1 MANMQVKT
9 SEPQAKS
16 MSEDSQ
22 GSFERLAIV
31 GMACRFPGASDLDT
45 FWSRLCDGVNSR
57 TECPA
62 GLREGRVGQLYEDTL
77 SIPNAC
83 RFGAFLSDIDQFDA
97 EFFRISP
104 SEAEFLDPQQRM
116 MLETCWQALEN
127 ANIDPLML
135 SGTSASVF
143 AGMSNNDYRYL
154 ILDGADTTQ
163 PAASL
168 YTITGT
174 SLNTA
179 IGRVSFALDLEGP
192 AMTVDTAC
200 SSSLVAMHQAASALH
215 SGETDLALVGG
226 VQLILSGKLTEL
238 RANAGMLSPDG
249 TCKTFDERAN
259 GYVRG
264 EGCGI
269 VVLKR
274 LADAEADGDDIWAVV
289 RSTAINQDGLS
300 EGLTV
305 PRGTAQRAVIKD
317 ALERANLD
325 PDTVDYLE
333 AHGTGTPVGDPVEI
347 NAAADIYGSNRESQN
362 PLLIG
367 SVKTNIGHLEPAA
380 GVAGVIKTALALKF
394 GIIPRH
400 INFEKPNPAIDW
412 DGLPVKVVAD
422 TIDWPEKVASRRFAG
437 INSFGFSGTNAHVVL
452 QGYDGVDNLDDG
464 KPVDQTAQ
472 QDQAVDVVADTEAT
486 SAELI
491 AHGRAK
497 RILPLSAKSVV
508 ALRELATRY
517 VSLLDEREGQSESS
531 NLADLAWTASI
542 GRSHFNVRKGIVF
555 DSRQSL
561 ADQLQQLVGVDH
573 VDSIK
578 DSSKVAFAYTG
589 QGSQW
594 PGMGK
599 ALYESEAAFRDVLDA
614 CEEVIQRERKTTL
627 IGRMFGT
634 AGNES
639 DLENPAWVQPAIYAL
654 ECALTDL
661 WRHLGVEPDVVF
673 GHSLGEIAAART
685 AGIFSLEDGCTFAS
699 TRGRLMSELRGPG
712 AMAAVFTSEED
723 THSILRDHNNK
734 SEGVGISIAA
744 YNGAHQVLSGL
755 QEELEPLLVS
765 LENDD
770 IRVRRLAASPAYHS
784 ALVDPILDELA
795 ECISRLEVNDPQCL
809 FVSNLTGKPLSGETR
824 LDADYWRRHA
834 RESVVFRTGV
844 EAIAELEVNTIL
856 EIGPNFVLGPMSEIC
871 WPAGQGQSP
880 SILGSIRMPREDHPE
895 DLQDGGFFE
904 NVAKAYESGVDLCFR
919 SLYTGETRQKIN
931 LPGYPFQRSRHWVES
946 KKRRTVGTDHPL
958 LGSKRDSAHG
968 DVTFETELF
977 SSDPAWLK
985 EHRVYGHV
993 LLPGSFYGSMAL
1005 AAADDVPNPSV
1016 EDFQLYNPMI
1026 FEDASEG
1033 GEERFRRVQLLL
1045 QAPDDNEARSFEIHS
1060 KGQDDEKWVQ
1070 HASGKIHV
1078 GTGNSASV
1086 ERIDAS
1092 KVVRELTRRDVGEY
1106 YKTKSETNIQ
1116 LGAPFR
1122 TLKNIWSDSG
1132 EAIAEIS
1139 VESADADLAI
1149 GLHPLQLDA
1158 CFQVLSAARGSLDIG
1173 SSETYIPFG
1182 WERLSLWTQ
1191 LPATFLCR
1199 ARMLDFGTDEKV
1211 DPTSLETLSGD
1222 LWFYDR
1228 SGNPLGELKGFVVKR
1243 ASRSS
1248 VLSTV
1253 EDPSDLFYEI
1263 VWRNVEHPTSLR
1275 SKYPLPEI
1283 QDLQSGIPPFFD
1295 YLNAQGV
1302 TPEQRYDLLLDLEK
1316 LAHSWV
1322 LHAFDEAGW
1331 ERQIGERIDADQ
1343 LIDQFEISSIHT
1355 KLVHRMIE
1363 LMSSAGI
1370 LAESAEGELQFAV
1383 STDQPTPNDLGDPNL
1398 LLEELKSKHPHGIYE
1413 LTLLSRFGARLL
1425 PLLREEVDPLALL
1438 FDEAS
1443 SGAADFY
1450 KTAPVSVAGNRLLG
1464 DVIARVIGDL
1474 PSDRPLR
1481 IVEVGAGTGATS
1493 EIVFEELADT
1503 EVDYTY
1509 TDISAG
1515 FFSEA
1520 ERRFADTG
1528 LQIDYR
1534 VLNIEIDPMEQGF
1547 DRCQYDIVIAANV
1560 LHATRNLHET
1570 LSNCQELLVPGGM
1583 LIALES
1589 LRGRAWQDMTFGFL
1603 DGWWRYDDAYRKNHA
1618 IASPKVWQQAL
1629 KDVGYED
1636 SWVFGSET
1644 ISDTSG
1650 PLGSGTIVAKVPKI
1664 PTMREGTWVVESDK
1678 GTVAKEL
1685 VELLEG
1691 MNQRVIVSD
1700 FDADHD
1706 RASEDATKSVVNHEN
1721 LLDVLQ
1727 NLPDNEPLRGVVHL
1741 AALSGPGIDADTEE
1755 VATEVRRISSSALSL
1770 AQILMESGLTP
1781 SNGTW
1786 FVTRGAQVLEREREG
1801 ELTGSPLWGL
1811 GKVLD
1816 LEAPHVSPRMVDLSP
1831 YQSTLGSLIPDLI
1844 SPDAENHIAYREG
1857 SRYIARLV
1865 RFGEGTNQTKL
1876 PTEPNWVIDPGQDGS
1891 LGSVSTVQLP
1901 NTELDSREVRIH
1913 VESVGLNFSD
1923 VLVALGAQDP
1933 GASLGLE
1940 FAGYVLETADDV
1952 NEFKPGD
1959 RVVGMG
1965 FGTFGPR
1972 ITTKA
1977 DLVAHAPEHLTFNE
1991 LAAIPIVFATAAL
2004 AFDLARLQKNDR
2016 VLVHSA
2022 AGGVGLAAI
2031 QLVQAAGAEVYA
2043 TASTSKHEFLRRIGI
2058 QHVFDSRSTDF
2069 GEEIL
2074 TDTDGG
2080 GVDIVLN
2087 SLTSEGFIDA
2097 SLSCLK
2103 KNGRFI
2109 EIGRLNIFTEEDMTR
2124 ERPDV
2129 DYHVL
2134 SLDDLKR
2141 NQSEQVGVA
2150 FRSLMERFA
2159 SGELVSPLHTAWSIA
2174 EIGEAIQFM
2183 GSARH
2188 IGKNVLAMPPFAQGE
2203 LPSDRTFLITGGFGG
2218 IGCAVAQWLVD
2229 RGATSIVLNGRREP
2243 EEDAQKTIE
2252 DLRSRGIQVE
2262 SKIADV
2268 TKPASLSKML
2278 EEIDGSLPP
2287 LGGVIHSVGVLS
2299 DGSIPNQNWSR
2310 FEEVLWPKVLGA
2322 WHLHHATKHLD
2333 LSMFV
2338 LFSSATGVMGNAGQA
2353 NHAAAN
2359 AFLDQLAAHRRSL
2372 GLAGQSIAWGAWSQ
2386 IGEAAE
2392 QRTRIETQLESTGT
2406 GWIAPEQG
2414 IKALD
2419 LIVTQSPRNVAAMS
2433 VDWDTLEE
2441 HLATRPPLL
2450 KELLSAD
2457 ESDAESPLDLVLD
2470 IPSLI
2475 EVDIEVRLE
2484 TLIPF
2489 LQKQVQ
2495 SILRL
2500 QSVPSPEVG
2509 FFDLG
2514 MDSLMAVEL
2523 RNRLIRIF
2531 EGVITVSNTAVFDF
2545 PSVEALA
2552 EHLAKE
2558 LGDEPD
2564 ELSVAQLSDSISSFS
2579 NCSVGVIGMACRVPG
2594 AADYSSFWENIEQG
2608 TASISSSRGSSTKW
2622 NGVVGDESSQESYV
2636 RYGGFIEG
2644 IDEFDAK
2651 FFGILPIDAR
2661 MMDPRQRLLLE
2672 TCWEAI
2678 ENAAIDADTLRG
2690 SRVGLY
2696 IGLGGSEYRDLIS
2709 GSSFDDNY
2717 LGTSSGMTTGRI
2729 AHMFG
2734 LMGPAMSFDLA
2745 CASSLVAIHEGS
2757 KALQRGEVDIALVGG
2772 ANALLSPS
2780 IMRFHREIGLL
2791 SDEGCCVPF
2800 DEKANGYIRGEGC
2813 GILILRRLED
2823 AEQSGDPIWA
2833 TVAGS
2838 AVNQNGVS
2846 AGLTVPNGSAQSQVI
2861 LDAVK
2866 RAEIAPEE
2874 VDYLEAHATGL
2885 PQSDSIELGAAASIY
2900 GGSRELD
2907 RPLFVGSVKNLIG
2920 HLEWAAGIA
2929 GAIKVILSM
2938 KNQKIPAQPAIRNLN
2953 EDINWSELS
2962 LEVNQSTV
2970 DWSLPNGKPQL
2981 GAISAFGMSGTN
2993 AHVLIENYVDQSD
3006 ESHIVTDG
3014 SLVVGRPRLITYE
3027 TLGMDSVLGVKDW
3040 NECSLN
3046 RSSRL
3051 LPLSGRTPG
3060 SVQALARKYLS
3071 WLEAQQVHFDPVTDE
3086 SVNLLADMAWTASV
3100 GRKHF
3105 EYRKG
3110 IVYEDVTDLSDSLAS
3125 FISDESFEEKVEFSQ
3140 RQKTAFV
3147 FSCDPESGFRAGH
3160 TLYETEPVIRGILD
3174 HCRNFVLQEADFD
3187 VLELL
3192 ASNDFS
3198 NANRVFVTNFAV
3210 QCAIAAFW
3218 KSIGIHPDVVMCDP
3232 GSVLSAICSAE
3243 GLTLDDALKYVIT
3256 ASQGV
3261 VDIDEV
3267 PLNKTNATL
3276 VNCQSEQAF
3285 SSVAEVRSLLES
3297 AEFDML
3303 NQPSISSEKLAKQD
3317 VDCVIEIGPSSI
3329 PTSGSPEARES
3340 IDDSP
3345 PVWIPW
3351 PGRDGGEQDTL
3362 ARSLVYATKT
3372 AYEAGLPLLY
3382 ASLFAGESRRKL
3394 TIPTYQFNRTRYWF
3408 NDPVE

>member
-1 MANMQVKT
+1 MPNMQVKT
-9 SEPQAKS
+9 SKS
-16 MSEDSQ
+16 RATPKTEESQ
-22 GSFERLAIV
+22 GSFERIAIV

-45 FWSRLCDGVNSR
+45 FWSRLCAGVNSR

-62 GLREGRVGQLYEDTL
+62 GLREGRVGQLYEDTV
-77 SIPNAC
+77 SIPSAC

-127 ANIDPLML
+127 ANIDPMML
-135 SGTSASVF
+135 RGTPASVF

-154 ILDGADTTQ
+154 ILDGADTSN

-215 SGETDLALVGG
+215 SRETDLALVGG

-274 LADAEADGDDIWAVV
+274 LVDAEADGDNIWAVV

-305 PRGTAQRAVIKD
+305 PRGTAQRAVIRD

-325 PDTVDYLE
+325 PNVVDYLE

-347 NAAADIYGSNRESQN
+347 NAAADIYGSNRDQEN

-412 DGLPVKVVAD
+412 DGLPVQVVSD
-422 TIDWPEKVASRRFAG
+422 TIEWREKVASRRFAG

-452 QGYDGVDNLDDG
+452 QGYDDVGDLGNSER
-464 KPVDQTAQ
+464 VDQTAQ
-472 QDQAVDVVADTEAT
+472 HDKTGGVAGTERVPNEPNV
-486 SAELI
+486 SE
-491 AHGRAK
+491 RSK

-508 ALRELATRY
+508 ALRELASKY
-517 VSLLDEREGQSESS
+517 VSLLDESEEQSA
-531 NLADLAWTASI
+531 NLDLADLAWTAGV
-542 GRSHFNVRKGIVF
+542 GRSHFNVRRGVVF
-555 DSRQSL
+555 DTRETL
-561 ADQLQQLVGVDH
+561 VEQLNQLVSVAH
-573 VDSIK
+573 VDFTK

-594 PGMGK
+594 SGMGK
-599 ALYESEAAFRDVLDA
+599 ALYESEPAFRDALDV
-614 CEEVIQRERKTTL
+614 CEKVIQRERKTTL
-627 IGRMFGT
+627 IGRIFGT
-634 AGNES
+634 TGYEA

-654 ECALTDL
+654 ECALTNL
-661 WRHLGVEPDVVF
+661 WRHLGIEPDVVF

-685 AGIFSLEDGCTFAS
+685 AGIFSLEDGCIFAS

-712 AMAAVFTSEED
+712 AMAAVFVSEED
-723 THSILRDHNNK
+723 AQSILRAYNEESD
-734 SEGVGISIAA
+734 GVGISIAA
-744 YNGAHQVLSGL
+744 YNGAHQVMSGL

-765 LENDD
+765 LEKED

-795 ECISRLEVNDPQCL
+795 ECVSRLEVNEPQCL
-809 FVSNLTGKPLSGETR
+809 FVSNLTGKPLSAETR
-824 LDADYWRRHA
+824 LDSDYWRQHA
-834 RESVVFRTGV
+834 RESVVFRKGV
-844 EAIAELEVNTIL
+844 AAVAELDVNTIL
-856 EIGPNFVLGPMSEIC
+856 EVGPNFVLGPMSEIC
-871 WPAGQGQSP
+871 WPAGLGQPP

-904 NVAKAYESGVDLCFR
+904 NVAKAYESGVDICFR
-919 SLYTGETRQKIN
+919 NLHTGETRRKLN
-931 LPGYPFQRSRHWVES
+931 LPGYPFQRTRHWVES
-946 KKRRTVGTDHPL
+946 KKRRTIGTDHPL
-958 LGSKRDSAHG
+958 LGSKRDSAYG
-968 DVTFETELF
+968 EVTYETELF
-977 SSDPAWLK
+977 SSDPVWLN
-985 EHRVYGHV
+985 EHRVFGHV

-1005 AAADDVPNPSV
+1005 AAADGFPNPTL
-1016 EDFQLYNPMI
+1016 EDFQLYSPMI
-1026 FEDASEG
+1026 FEEASETV
-1033 GEERFRRVQLLL
+1033 EEPFRRVQLLL
-1045 QAPDDNEARSFEIHS
+1045 QAPDDNETRYFEIHS

-1070 HASGKIHV
+1070 HASGKI
-1078 GTGNSASV
+1078 NV
-1086 ERIDAS
+1086 ETSGANGVKQIDAS
-1092 KVVRELTRRDVGEY
+1092 RVVRELTRRDVGEY
-1106 YKTKSETNIQ
+1106 YETKSQTNIQ
-1116 LGAPFR
+1116 LGTPFR

-1132 EAIAEIS
+1132 EAVAEIS
-1139 VESADADLAI
+1139 VESADADLTN

-1158 CFQVLSAARGSLDIG
+1158 CFQVLSAARGSLDLG

-1182 WERLSLWTQ
+1182 WERLNLWTP

-1199 ARMLDFGTDEKV
+1199 AQMIDLSSDENS
-1211 DPTSLETLSGD
+1211 DPTEQTSPETLSGD

-1248 VLSTV
+1248 LLSTV
-1253 EDPSDLFYEI
+1253 EDPSDLFYEV
-1263 VWRNVEHPTSLR
+1263 VWRNVEHPTKLR
-1275 SKYPLPEI
+1275 SEHPLPEVD
-1283 QDLQSGIPPFFD
+1283 DLKSGVAPFFD

-1302 TPEQRYDLLLDLEK
+1302 KPEERYDLLLDLEK

-1322 LHAFDEAGW
+1322 LHGFDEAGW
-1331 ERQIGERIDADQ
+1331 SRQVGERIDADA
-1343 LIDQFEISSIHT
+1343 LISQFGISTIHS
-1355 KLVHRMIE
+1355 KLVQRMLE
-1363 LMSSAGI
+1363 FMSVAGI
-1370 LAESAEGELQFAV
+1370 LVKSADGGLQFAV
-1383 STDQPTPNDLGDPNL
+1383 SMEQATPDGLGDPNL
-1398 LLEELKSKHPHGIYE
+1398 LLEEFKNKHPHGLYE

-1425 PLLREEVDPLALL
+1425 PLLKEEVDPLALL

-1450 KTAPVSVAGNRLLG
+1450 KTAAVLVAGNRLLG
-1464 DVIARVIGDL
+1464 DVISRLIRDL

-1493 EIVFEELADT
+1493 EIVFDELVDT
-1503 EVDYTY
+1503 EVNYTY

-1520 ERRFADTG
+1520 ERRFADNG
-1528 LQIDYR
+1528 LQIEYR
-1534 VLNIEIDPMEQGF
+1534 VLNIEIDPLDQGF
-1547 DRCQYDIVIAANV
+1547 GRCEYDIVIAANV

-1570 LSNCQELLVPGGM
+1570 LSNCRELLVPGGM
-1583 LIALES
+1583 LVALES

-1603 DGWWRYDDAYRKNHA
+1603 DGWWRYDDAYRKTHA
-1618 IASPKVWQQAL
+1618 LASPEVWRKAL
-1629 KDVGYED
+1629 SEAGYED

-1644 ISDTSG
+1644 ISETSG
-1650 PLGSGTIVAKVPKI
+1650 PLGSGTIVAKVPNN
-1664 PTMREGTWVVESDK
+1664 PTMRDGTWVVEKDDGS
-1678 GTVAKEL
+1678 VAEEL
-1685 VELLEG
+1685 VRVLEG

-1700 FDADHD
+1700 FDGDHD
-1706 RASEDATKSVVNHEN
+1706 RPAEETTTSIVSHED
-1721 LLDVLQ
+1721 LLDVLE
-1727 NLPDNEPLRGVVHL
+1727 NLPANEPLRGVVHL

-1770 AQILMESGLTP
+1770 SQILMESGLTP

-1786 FVTRGAQVLEREREG
+1786 FVTRGAQVLEQEREG
-1801 ELTGSPLWGL
+1801 QLTGSALWGL

-1816 LEAPHVSPRMVDLSP
+1816 LEAPHLSPRMVDLSP
-1831 YQSTLGSLIPDLI
+1831 YQSTLDSLTADLI
-1844 SPDAENHIAYREG
+1844 SPDTENHIAYRDG
-1857 SRYIARLV
+1857 SRYLARLV

-1876 PTEPNWVIDPGQDGS
+1876 PSEPNWVIDPGQDGS

-1901 NTELDSREVRIH
+1901 STALDSGEVRIH

-1933 GASLGLE
+1933 AASLGLE
-1940 FAGYVLETADDV
+1940 FAGYILETANDV
-1952 NEFKPGD
+1952 NDFNPGD

-1972 ITTKA
+1972 IITKA
-1977 DLVAHAPEHLTFNE
+1977 DLVAQAPEHLTFNE

-2004 AFDLARLQKNDR
+2004 AFDLAKLRKNDR

-2069 GEEIL
+2069 GQAIL
-2074 TDTDGG
+2074 ADTDG

-2150 FRSLMERFA
+2150 FRSLMDRFA
-2159 SGELVSPLHTAWSIA
+2159 SGELVSPLHTTWSIA
-2174 EIGEAIQFM
+2174 EIGEAMQFM

-2188 IGKNVLAMPPFAQGE
+2188 IGKNVLSMPPFAQGD
-2203 LPSDRTFLITGGFGG
+2203 LPGDRTFLITGGFGG

-2229 RGATSIVLNGRREP
+2229 RGATSIVLNGRRPP

-2252 DLRSRGIQVE
+2252 DLRSRGIRVE

-2268 TKPASLSKML
+2268 SEAASLTSML
-2278 EEIDGSLPP
+2278 EEIENTLPP

-2299 DGSIPNQNWSR
+2299 DGSIPNQTWQR
-2310 FEEVLWPKVLGA
+2310 FEEVLWPKILGA

-2333 LSMFV
+2333 LNLFV

-2359 AFLDQLAAHRRSL
+2359 AFLDQLAAHRRSI

-2406 GWIAPEQG
+2406 GWIAPELG

-2419 LIVTQSPRNVAAMS
+2419 LIVTHNPRNVAAMS
-2433 VDWDTLEE
+2433 VDWDILED
-2441 HLATRPPLL
+2441 HLAARPALL
-2450 KELLSAD
+2450 KELLTVD
-2457 ESDAESPLDLVLD
+2457 EGDEELSMDLALDV
-2470 IPSLI
+2470 PSLSEANVEERI
-2475 EVDIEVRLE
+2475 EVLV
-2484 TLIPF
+2484 PF

-2500 QSVPSPEVG
+2500 QSQPSPSVG

-2552 EHLAKE
+2552 EHLAEE
-2558 LGDEPD
+2558 LGDESD
-2564 ELSVAQLSDSISSFS
+2564 ELSVAQSSDSSVGFS
-2579 NCSVGVIGMACRVPG
+2579 NCNVGVIGMACRFPG
-2594 AADYSSFWENIEQG
+2594 AADYGSFWKNIEQG
-2608 TASISSSRGSSTKW
+2608 TGCISSSRGSSTTW
-2622 NGVVGDESSQESYV
+2622 NGVVGDESSPESYV
-2636 RYGGFIEG
+2636 RYGGFIDG

-2678 ENAAIDADTLRG
+2678 ENAAINADTLRG

-2696 IGLGGSEYRDLIS
+2696 IGLGASEYRDLIN
-2709 GSSFDDNY
+2709 GSSFEDNY

-2791 SDEGCCVPF
+2791 SDDGHCLPF
-2800 DEKANGYIRGEGC
+2800 DEEASGYIRGEGC
-2813 GILILRRLED
+2813 GILILKRLED
-2823 AEQSGDPIWA
+2823 AEESGDPIWA

-2861 LDAVK
+2861 LDAVT
-2866 RAEIAPEE
+2866 RAEIAPED

-2885 PQSDSIELGAAASIY
+2885 PQSDSIELGAAASVY

-2929 GAIKVILSM
+2929 GTIKIILSM
-2938 KNQKIPAQPAIRNLN
+2938 KNQKIPAQSQIRKLN
-2953 EDINWSELS
+2953 EEIEWSKLS
-2962 LEVNQSTV
+2962 LDVNQSTV
-2970 DWSLPNGKPQL
+2970 DWALPNGKPQL
-2981 GAISAFGMSGTN
+2981 GAVSAFGMSGTN
-2993 AHVLIENYVDQSD
+2993 AHALIENYTDPSEDNGIARASD
-3006 ESHIVTDG
+3006 
-3014 SLVVGRPRLITYE
+3014 LVIGRPISVTYDFIGVDG
-3027 TLGMDSVLGVKDW
+3027 LLGVEDW
-3040 NECSLN
+3040 NDCSI
-3046 RSSRL
+3046 RRRWRL
-3051 LPLSGRTPG
+3051 LPLSGRTPR
-3060 SVQALARKYLS
+3060 SVVALSQKYAS
-3071 WLEAQQVHFDPVTDE
+3071 WLEVQRDHFGSDYESFDE
-3086 SVNLLADMAWTASV
+3086 LLADVAWTASV

-3105 EYRKG
+3105 EHRQGVAFQGIDDLIKG
-3110 IVYEDVTDLSDSLAS
+3110 LTLLAT
-3125 FISDESFEEKVEFSQ
+3125 DESLVERADHPEPQKIAFAFSSDT
-3140 RQKTAFV
+3140 K
-3147 FSCDPESGFRAGH
+3147 AGLDVGR
-3160 TLYETEPVIRGILD
+3160 TLYETEPVVRGIID
-3174 HCRNFVLQEADFD
+3174 HCRHFVLEEANYDL
-3187 VLELL
+3187 LELTGE
-3192 ASNDFS
+3192 NDS
-3198 NANRVFVTNFAV
+3198 EHAKRVFMTHFAV
-3210 QCAIAAFW
+3210 QCAIAAYW
-3218 KSIGIHPDVVMCDP
+3218 KSMGINPDVILSDRV
-3232 GSVLSAICSAE
+3232 SLLSALCTTDALS
-3243 GLTLDDALKYVIT
+3243 LDDALRI
-3256 ASQGV
+3256 AIQGTIERAGQ
-3261 VDIDEV
+3261 DNLR
-3267 PLNKTNATL
+3267 LNNVKTKIVSNH
-3276 VNCQSEQAF
+3276 SETWSD
-3285 SSVAEVRSLLES
+3285 SSGDTRSLLETID
-3297 AEFDML
+3297 FDATKRA
-3303 NQPSISSEKLAKQD
+3303 SISVDPLVPQD
-3317 VDCVIEIGPSSI
+3317 VDCVIEIGPCKLS
-3329 PTSGSPEARES
+3329 EADANEVHQRLISCSNSLES
-3340 IDDSP
+3340 D
-3345 PVWIPW
+3345 
-3351 PGRDGGEQDTL
+3351 ENENAFHQ
-3362 ARSLVYATKT
+3362 SLIHGMKT
-3372 AYEAGLPLLY
+3372 AYEARVPLRL
-3382 ASLFAGESRRKL
+3382 SNLFAGESRRRL
-3394 TIPTYQFNRTRYWF
+3394 TVPTYQFDRKRYWF

>member
-1 MANMQVKT
+1 MTNMQEKMT
-9 SEPQAKS
+9 GSQAKS
-16 MSEDSQ
+16 MSKDSH
-22 GSFERLAIV
+22 GSFEPIAIV

-62 GLREGRVGQLYEDTL
+62 GLREGRVGQLYEDTS
-77 SIPNAC
+77 SIPSAC

-135 SGTSASVF
+135 RGTSASVF

-154 ILDGADTTQ
+154 ILDGADTSQ

-325 PDTVDYLE
+325 PDAVNYLE

-347 NAAADIYGSNRESQN
+347 NAAADIYGSNRDSQN

-394 GIIPRH
+394 GVIPRH

-412 DGLPVKVVAD
+412 DGLPVEVVSD
-422 TIDWPEKVASRRFAG
+422 TIDWPEKVACRRFAG

-452 QGYDGVDNLDDG
+452 QGYDGVGDLENKLPD
-464 KPVDQTAQ
+464 DQTTLRDRVKSVSA
-472 QDQAVDVVADTEAT
+472 DRGAVPRDLTE
-486 SAELI
+486 S
-491 AHGRAK
+491 GRSK
-497 RILPLSAKSVV
+497 RILPLSAKSVA
-508 ALRELATRY
+508 ALRELASKY
-517 VSLLDEREGQSESS
+517 VSLLDESNEQST
-531 NLADLAWTASI
+531 NLDLADLAWTAGV
-542 GRSHFNVRKGIVF
+542 GRSHFNVRRGLVF
-555 DSRQSL
+555 DTRETL
-561 ADQLQQLVGVDH
+561 MDQLNQLVSVDH
-573 VDSIK
+573 VDFTK

-594 PGMGK
+594 SGMGK
-599 ALYESEAAFRDVLDA
+599 ALYESEAAFRDVLDE

-627 IGRMFGT
+627 IGRIFGT
-634 AGNES
+634 AGSET

-654 ECALTDL
+654 ECALTEL

-685 AGIFSLEDGCTFAS
+685 AGIFSLEDGCIFAS

-712 AMAAVFTSEED
+712 AMAAVFVSEED
-723 THSILRDHNNK
+723 AQSILRGYNEESD
-734 SEGVGISIAA
+734 GVGVSIAA
-744 YNGAHQVLSGL
+744 YNGAHQVMSGL

-765 LENDD
+765 LEKDD

-795 ECISRLEVNDPQCL
+795 ECISTLEVNEPQCL
-809 FVSNLTGKPLSGETR
+809 FVSNLTGKQLSGETL
-824 LDADYWRRHA
+824 LDADYWRKHA
-834 RESVVFRTGV
+834 RESVVFRKGV
-844 EAIAELEVNTIL
+844 EAISELDVDTIL
-856 EIGPNFVLGPMSEIC
+856 EVGPNFVLGPMSEIC
-871 WPAGQGQSP
+871 WPAGHGQPP

-895 DLQDGGFFE
+895 DIQDGGFFE
-904 NVAKAYESGVDLCFR
+904 NVSKAYESGVGICFR
-919 SLYTGETRQKIN
+919 NLYTGETRRKLT

-968 DVTFETELF
+968 EVTYETELF
-977 SSDPAWLK
+977 SSDPVWLN
-985 EHRVYGHV
+985 EHRVFGHV

-1005 AAADDVPNPSV
+1005 AAADGLPNPTL
-1016 EDFQLYNPMI
+1016 EDFQLYSPMI
-1026 FEDASEG
+1026 FEEASDG
-1033 GEERFRRVQLLL
+1033 GDEPFRRVQLLL
-1045 QAPDDNEARSFEIHS
+1045 QAPDDNEARNFEIHS

-1070 HASGKIHV
+1070 HASGKINIGTS
-1078 GTGNSASV
+1078 GTGSV

-1106 YKTKSETNIQ
+1106 YETKAQTNIQ
-1116 LGAPFR
+1116 LGTPFR

-1139 VESADADLAI
+1139 VESADVDLGN

-1182 WERLSLWTQ
+1182 WERLNLWTP

-1199 ARMLDFGTDEKV
+1199 AEMIDLSPDENS
-1211 DPTSLETLSGD
+1211 DLMEQTSPETLSGD

-1263 VWRNVEHPTSLR
+1263 VWRNVEHPTKLR
-1275 SKYPLPEI
+1275 SEHPLPEVN
-1283 QDLQSGIPPFFD
+1283 DLKSGVAPFFD

-1302 TPEQRYDLLLDLEK
+1302 KPEERYDLLLDLEK

-1322 LHAFDEAGW
+1322 LHGFDEAGW
-1331 ERQIGERIDADQ
+1331 TRQVGERIDADD
-1343 LIDQFEISSIHT
+1343 LINQFGISTIHS
-1355 KLVHRMIE
+1355 KLIQRMLE
-1363 LMSSAGI
+1363 FMRTAGI
-1370 LAESAEGELQFAV
+1370 LVESADGGLQFAL
-1383 STDQPTPNDLGDPNL
+1383 STDQATPDGLGDPNL
-1398 LLEELKSKHPHGIYE
+1398 LLEEFKDKHPHGLYE

-1425 PLLREEVDPLALL
+1425 PLLKEEVDPLALL

-1450 KTAPVSVAGNRLLG
+1450 KTAAVSVAGNRLLG
-1464 DVIARVIGDL
+1464 DVISRVIQDL
-1474 PSDRPLR
+1474 PSDRPLS

-1493 EIVFEELADT
+1493 EIVFNELADT

-1520 ERRFADTG
+1520 ERRFADNG
-1528 LQIDYR
+1528 LQIEYR
-1534 VLNIEIDPMEQGF
+1534 VLNIENDPLEQGF
-1547 DRCQYDIVIAANV
+1547 ERCQYDIVIAANV

-1570 LSNCQELLVPGGM
+1570 LSNCRELLVPGGM

-1618 IASPKVWQQAL
+1618 LASPEVWRKAL
-1629 KDVGYED
+1629 AEAGYED
-1636 SWVFGSET
+1636 SWVFGNET

-1650 PLGSGTIVAKVPKI
+1650 PLGSGTIVAKVPKN
-1664 PTMREGTWVVESDK
+1664 PTMRNGTWVVETDEES
-1678 GTVAKEL
+1678 VAQEL
-1685 VELLEG
+1685 VQVLEG

-1700 FDADHD
+1700 YHGDHD
-1706 RASEDATKSVVNHEN
+1706 RSPEKTTTSVVSHED
-1721 LLDVLQ
+1721 LLGVLQ
-1727 NLPDNEPLRGVVHL
+1727 NLPANEPLRGAVHL

-1755 VATEVRRISSSALSL
+1755 VATEVQRISSSALSL
-1770 AQILMESGLTP
+1770 SQVLMESGLTP

-1816 LEAPHVSPRMVDLSP
+1816 LEAPHLSPRMVDLSP
-1831 YQSTLGSLIPDLI
+1831 YQSTLDTLIPDLI
-1844 SPDAENHIAYREG
+1844 SPDTENHIAYREG

-1876 PTEPNWVIDPGQDGS
+1876 PSEPNWVIDPGQDGS

-1901 NTELDSREVRIH
+1901 RTELDSREVRVH

-1940 FAGYVLETADDV
+1940 FAGYILETAEDV
-1952 NEFKPGD
+1952 HDFQPGD

-1972 ITTKA
+1972 IITKA
-1977 DLVAHAPEHLTFNE
+1977 DLVAHAPEHLSFNE

-2004 AFDLARLQKNDR
+2004 GFDLAKLRKNDR

-2043 TASTSKHEFLRRIGI
+2043 TASTSKHEFLRRVGI

-2069 GEEIL
+2069 GQEIL
-2074 TDTDGG
+2074 AATDGG

-2174 EIGEAIQFM
+2174 EIGEAMQFM

-2188 IGKNVLAMPPFAQGE
+2188 IGKNVLAMPPFAQGG

-2218 IGCAVAQWLVD
+2218 IGCAVARWLVD
-2229 RGATSIVLNGRREP
+2229 RGATSIVLNGRRAP
-2243 EEDAQKTIE
+2243 EEDAQRTIE
-2252 DLRSRGIQVE
+2252 DLRSQGVQIE
-2262 SKIADV
+2262 TKIADV
-2268 TKPASLSKML
+2268 SEAASLSRML
-2278 EEIDGSLPP
+2278 EEIEGSLPP

-2333 LSMFV
+2333 LGLFV

-2406 GWIAPEQG
+2406 GWIAPELG

-2419 LIVTQSPRNVAAMS
+2419 LIVTQNPRNVAAMS
-2433 VDWDTLEE
+2433 VDWDILED

-2450 KELLSAD
+2450 KELLSVD
-2457 ESDAESPLDLVLD
+2457 ESDEESPMDLALDVPVL
-2470 IPSLI
+2470 SEANL
-2475 EVDIEVRLE
+2475 EERLE
-2484 TLIPF
+2484 MLVPF
-2489 LQKQVQ
+2489 LQRQVQ

-2500 QSVPSPEVG
+2500 QSLPAPAVG

-2531 EGVITVSNTAVFDF
+2531 EGVTTVSNTAVFDF

-2558 LGDEPD
+2558 LGEESD
-2564 ELSVAQLSDSISSFS
+2564 ELNIAQSSDSIPSFS
-2579 NCSVGVIGMACRVPG
+2579 NCSVGVIGMACRFPG

-2608 TASISSSRGSSTKW
+2608 TGCISPSRGSGVKW
-2622 NGVVGDESSQESYV
+2622 NGVVGDASSQESYV
-2636 RYGGFIEG
+2636 RYGGFVDG

-2651 FFGILPIDAR
+2651 FFGILPIDAH

-2690 SRVGLY
+2690 TRVGLY

-2709 GSSFDDNY
+2709 GSSFEDNY

-2757 KALQRGEVDIALVGG
+2757 KALQRGEVDLALVGG

-2780 IMRFHREIGLL
+2780 IMRFHREYGLL
-2791 SDEGCCVPF
+2791 SDVGVCLPF
-2800 DEKANGYIRGEGC
+2800 DQNANGYVRGEGC

-2846 AGLTVPNGSAQSQVI
+2846 AGLTVPNGNAQSQVI

-2885 PQSDSIELGAAASIY
+2885 IQSDSIELSAAASIY

-2929 GAIKVILSM
+2929 GTIKIILSM
-2938 KNQKIPAQPAIRNLN
+2938 KNQKIPAQSQIRDLN
-2953 EDINWSELS
+2953 EEIDWRKLS
-2962 LEVNQSTV
+2962 LEVNQSEV
-2970 DWSLPNGKPQL
+2970 DWSLPNGRPQL
-2981 GAISAFGMSGTN
+2981 GAVSAFGMSGTN
-2993 AHVLIENYVDQSD
+2993 AHALIENYTDPSEENGIANASNLVIGRQKSVTYDSIGVDD
-3006 ESHIVTDG
+3006 
-3014 SLVVGRPRLITYE
+3014 L
-3027 TLGMDSVLGVKDW
+3027 LGVQDW
-3040 NECSLN
+3040 NDCSF
-3046 RSSRL
+3046 RRRWRL
-3051 LPLSGRTPG
+3051 LPLSGRTPS
-3060 SVQALARKYLS
+3060 SVARLSEKYAS
-3071 WLEAQQVHFDPVTDE
+3071 WLEVQRAHFDSEDGGFDE
-3086 SVNLLADMAWTASV
+3086 LLADMAWTASI

-3105 EYRKG
+3105 EHRRG
-3110 IVYEDVTDLSDSLAS
+3110 IVFQNVDDLIKGLTHLATDGSL
-3125 FISDESFEEKVEFSQ
+3125 VERADNPQPQKIAYAFSSET
-3140 RQKTAFV
+3140 KAGLHV
-3147 FSCDPESGFRAGH
+3147 GRA
-3160 TLYETEPVIRGILD
+3160 LYETEPVVRGIFD
-3174 HCRNFVLQEADFD
+3174 HCRTL
-3187 VLELL
+3187 VLEEANYDLL
-3192 ASNDFS
+3192 QSLITNDSDDAEFMFITH
-3198 NANRVFVTNFAV
+3198 FVV
-3210 QCAIAAFW
+3210 QCAIAAYW
-3218 KSIGIHPDVVMCDP
+3218 KSMGINPDVVLSDRV
-3232 GSVLSAICSAE
+3232 SLLSALCTADA
-3243 GLTLDDALKYVIT
+3243 LTLDDALKFAI
-3256 ASQGV
+3256 QGSLGNADQDGIRIRNV
-3261 VDIDEV
+3261 KTTFVSGYSEKGSDATGDI
-3267 PLNKTNATL
+3267 
-3276 VNCQSEQAF
+3276 
-3285 SSVAEVRSLLES
+3285 SSLAETV
-3297 AEFDML
+3297 EFDL
-3303 NQPSISSEKLAKQD
+3303 SKRSETSVDQLIEQD
-3317 VDCVIEIGPSSI
+3317 VNCVIEIGPCNLSDSNENELRPLLI
-3329 PTSGSPEARES
+3329 SCHEALKADENEHAA
-3340 IDDSP
+3340 D
-3345 PVWIPW
+3345 
-3351 PGRDGGEQDTL
+3351 Q
-3362 ARSLVYATKT
+3362 SLIHGAKT
-3372 AYEAGLPLLY
+3372 AYEARLPLRF
-3382 ASLFAGESRRKL
+3382 ASLFAGESRRRV
-3394 TIPTYQFNRTRYWF
+3394 TVPTYQFDRKRYWF
-3408 NDPVE
+3408 NDPVD